1 MQRPKAYI
9 NALSEGTKSEILK
22 WLVKVDYELDKAK
35 ESSRKFRTRLL
46 ATLTIAQHLR
56 ECVQALEE
64 SNADLRAK
72 LAAAKKVT
80 KLT

>member
-1 MQRPKAYI
+1 MQRPEAYI
-9 NALSEGTKSEILK
+9 DTSSDYQLS
-22 WLVKVDYELDKAK
+22 KAK
-35 ESSRKFRTRLL
+35 ELSRKFRVRLL
-46 ATLTIAQHLR
+46 ATTAIAQHLR

-72 LAAAKKVT
+72 LAEAKKVT